1 MAHLLANFA
10 SGGAGAFIGKQGV
23 HRSVYWLYLYRLLKM
38 IEFKRTFEKL
48 LPYNRK
54 NYLGYQADTD
64 FSVKWYGASFQMAEI
79 ADQKN
84 ASFQLYLEKYEPL
97 FTNIVLDID
106 NGSSWI
112 VSHDIKGVPWF
123 PNEYDNL
130 PDLRTLFKRNDI
142 LTTFKGAVIFS
153 TADLG
158 EYSKELVSYPYT
170 VTGRKGVLYRDL
182 DISHSELPAII
193 RISGHLNIDFISTEK
208 NIFKKIR
215 HADFASGFVVK
226 EYRGN

>member
-1 MAHLLANFA
+1 
-10 SGGAGAFIGKQGV
+10 
-23 HRSVYWLYLYRLLKM
+23 M
-38 IEFKRTFEKL
+38 IEFKSDVENI

-54 NYLGYQADTD
+54 SYLGYQAGTD
-64 FSVKWYGASFQMAEI
+64 VSVKWYGASFQVVEI

-84 ASFQLYLEKYEPL
+84 ASFQQYLELYEPL
-97 FTNIVLDID
+97 FKNIVLDFD
-106 NGSSWI
+106 NDSSWI
-112 VSHDIKGVPWF
+112 VSHDRDVRWF

-142 LTTFKGAVIFS
+142 SNSFKGAVIFP
-153 TADLG
+153 TPDLIV
-158 EYSKELVSYPYT
+158 YSRELVSYPYA
-170 VTGRKGVLYRDL
+170 VPGKKGVLYRDL

-193 RISGHLNIDFISTEK
+193 RISGHLNIDFISTEE
-208 NIFKKIR
+208 NIFRKIR

>member
-1 MAHLLANFA
+1 
-10 SGGAGAFIGKQGV
+10 
-23 HRSVYWLYLYRLLKM
+23 M
-38 IEFKRTFEKL
+38 IEFKRDIEKI

-64 FSVKWYGASFQMAEI
+64 FSVKWYGASFQVVEI

-84 ASFQLYLEKYEPL
+84 ASFQQYLEMYEPL
-97 FTNIVLDID
+97 FKNIVLEFDKS
-106 NGSSWI
+106 SSWI
-112 VSHDIKGVPWF
+112 VSHDKAVPWF

-142 LTTFKGAVIFS
+142 SNSFIGAVIFF
-153 TADLG
+153 TPDVIQ
-158 EYSKELVSYPYT
+158 YSKDLVSYPYS

-193 RISGHLNIDFISTEK
+193 RISGHLNIDFISTDE
-208 NIFKKIR
+208 NI
-215 HADFASGFVVK
+215 
-226 EYRGN
+226 RGVL